1 MIINRGMDF
10 VEMELEVLSRQN
22 IHFYRCVD
30 SPSVRPLVRGMVGQ
44 LVTPPAVGL
53 PTKAVGRLAGRS
65 VGSWNRFA
73 RPWIQTGQ
81 KGAFR
86 KNCHVRLKTPFDA

>member
-1 MIINRGMDF
+1 MDF

-53 PTKAVGRLAGRS
+53 PTKAVGR
-65 VGSWNRFA
+65 
-73 RPWIQTGQ
+73 
-81 KGAFR
+81 
-86 KNCHVRLKTPFDA
+86 